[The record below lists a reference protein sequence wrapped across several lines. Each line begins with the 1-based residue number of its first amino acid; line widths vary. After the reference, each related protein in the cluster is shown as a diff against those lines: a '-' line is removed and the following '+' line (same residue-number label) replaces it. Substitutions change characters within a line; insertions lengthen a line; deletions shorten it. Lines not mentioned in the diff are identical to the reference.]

1 MKKRFL
7 SIVLMTTIA
16 SALFAGCAAN
26 KTSGNSSDGGKKELV
41 ISTFGLNQDKVKE
54 SLIKPFE
61 ESHNVK
67 ITLEVG
73 DNSERLTK
81 LKNNP
86 NSNVDIM
93 YLAESFAQQGIDAGL
108 FEKLDYSKIP
118 NAKNVNAAA
127 KKFVDAGYGPAYAQ
141 NSMAIMYNPKA
152 LGKEITSWSDL
163 WDTSLAKK
171 IAIPDITTTF
181 GPAMLYVA
189 GEKAGNS
196 VDKDNG
202 EAAFNSLE
210 QLKPNVL
217 KTYTKSSDLT
227 NLFSNGEIVAAV
239 GADFAY
245 GSVKKASPDVK
256 LITPKEGV
264 YLNFNTINMNKN
276 SKNKDLAYEFINYA
290 LSKETQERDAKEI
303 QDTPVSTEAKLSEEV
318 SNSLTYGTVLDNAKT
333 VDDKVVNNQLKSWI
347 DKWNKLLNQ

>member
-7 SIVLMTTIA
+7 SAILIATIT
-16 SALFAGCAAN
+16 SVLFAGCASN
-26 KTSGNSSDGGKKELV
+26 KTSGDSAGAKKELV

-118 NAKNVNAAA
+118 NSQKVNAAA
-127 KKFVDAGYGPAYAQ
+127 KKFVDAGYGPAYTQ
-141 NSMAIMYNPKA
+141 NSMSIMYNPKT

-163 WDTSLAKK
+163 WDAGLAKK
-171 IAIPDITTTF
+171 ISIPDITTTF

-189 GEKAGNS
+189 SQKAGTS

-202 EAAFNSLE
+202 EAAFKALGE
-210 QLKPNVL
+210 LKPNIV

-227 NLFSNGEIVAAV
+227 NLFSSGEIVAAV

-264 YLNFNTINMNKN
+264 YLNFNTININKN

-303 QDTPVSTEAKLSEEV
+303 QDTPVNVEAKLSDDV
-318 SNSLTYGTVLDNAKT
+318 ANSLTYGTVLDNAKT
-333 VDDKVVNNQLKSWI
+333 VDDKVVNTQLKDWI